1 MAFEHE
7 QELISE
13 FIRNFDPGEFSS
25 AEDLVFDKKPTQ
37 EQIRHARK
45 FKARI
50 QRKKQMEESFS
61 KALESELTNDSDVM
75 ITQDQIDE
83 LLEKGI

>member
-1 MAFEHE
+1 
-7 QELISE
+7 
-13 FIRNFDPGEFSS
+13 
-25 AEDLVFDKKPTQ
+25 
-37 EQIRHARK
+37 
-45 FKARI
+45 
-50 QRKKQMEESFS
+50 MEESFS